1 MSELRQ
7 NQTIR
12 VSHWSTTRLNTTP
25 NLVIPEDSTVIC
37 SCDAEVAETARFCP
51 YCGTPLISDSS
62 LLPTMPVNAPTTR
75 SLSPRIDSQE
85 EEHRRPEVT
94 TTVKEADWIPPLPPK
109 YKTPIKLGTDPE
121 LVIWD
126 LFKRLIE
133 LRNMLEESI
142 TSLPAELRNTQI
154 QRAESFLRSH
164 CAACGDQIDPKGEGN
179 TPICD
184 QCQSMC

>member
-1 MSELRQ
+1 MMGEPRP

-51 YCGTPLISDSS
+51 YCGTPLFSDSS
-62 LLPTMPVNAPTTR
+62 LLPTMPMNAPTTR
-75 SLSPRIDSQE
+75 NLSPRIGSQE
-85 EEHRRPEVT
+85 ENRPPSSKVT
-94 TTVKEADWIPPLPPK
+94 TLKEADWIPPLPSK
-109 YKTPIKLGTDPE
+109 YKTPLKLGTDPE

-126 LFKRLIE
+126 MFKRLIE
-133 LRNMLEESI
+133 LRNMLEESV
-142 TSLPAELRNTQI
+142 TSLPTELRNTQI
-154 QRAESFLRSH
+154 QRAESFLRTH
-164 CAACGDQIDPKGEGN
+164 CAACGDQIDPKDEGN

-184 QCQSMC
+184 QCQSM